1 MKFLSAMKE
10 LIITLVL
17 AILIAMVL
25 KYFIIDSCKI
35 LSESMASTL
44 NTNDRILV
52 FKLAYKFEEPER
64 GDIIIFQP
72 PEEMDEGT
80 DFIKRIIGLPGET
93 VEVVANDGV
102 YINGVYLEEPYIK
115 EIPTYDFGP
124 VTVPENCYIVF
135 GDNRNRSADS
145 HYWSYPYITFED
157 IDGKA
162 ILRYFPFTDFS
173 LFKSMDYANE
183 DFISQ

>member
-35 LSESMASTL
+35 LSESMATTL
-44 NTNDRILV
+44 NTGDRILV

-64 GDIIIFQP
+64 GDIIIFEP
-72 PEEMDEGT
+72 PAEMDEGT
-80 DFIKRIIGLPGET
+80 DFIKRVIGLPGET
-93 VEVVANDGV
+93 VEVKANDGV
-102 YINGVYLEEPYIK
+102 YINGVFLDEPYIT
-115 EIPTYDFGP
+115 EIPNYDFGP
-124 VTVPENCYIVF
+124 VTVPDDCYIVF

-145 HYWSYPYITFED
+145 HYWSNPYITFED

-162 ILRYFPFTDFS
+162 ILRYFPFADFS
-173 LFKSMDYANE
+173 LFKSVEYDNE
-183 DFISQ
+183 DSISQ

>member
-10 LIITLVL
+10 LLVTLVL
-17 AILIAMVL
+17 AVVIAAVL
-25 KYFIIDSCKI
+25 KFFIIDSCRI

-44 NTNDRILV
+44 KTGDRIIV
-52 FKLAYKFEEPER
+52 FKLSYYFEEPER
-64 GDIIIFQP
+64 GDIIIFEP
-72 PEEMDEGT
+72 PAEMDEGA

-93 VEVVANDGV
+93 VEVKAGEGV
-102 YINGVYLEEPYIK
+102 YINGEFLEEPYIK
-115 EIPTYDFGP
+115 EIPAYDFGP
-124 VTVPENCYIVF
+124 VTVPENSYIVL

-162 ILRYFPFTDFS
+162 LFRYFPFADMTV
-173 LFKSMDYANE
+173 FKTPEYGNE
-183 DFISQ
+183 NSDSK